1 MATTDKQSKISKI
14 NSNWATC
21 INPLRG
27 LTKPQIEQMLQNA
40 RQGNDVRL
48 QIAFKEIERTM
59 PIFGICIEKRLAG
72 IINRKWAITRIDE
85 SDEAYEQVKAVQK
98 VFDKCDSKNQD
109 GLTNAL
115 RHLGLATFRGR
126 SCVKPFFHGND
137 LVLKCLDNWNVL
149 DINNHLYWNPNGNS
163 EVDFENPKL
172 AELSNSEVCVVRN
185 ELPIDIP
192 GIQIYLRQLVGEEQW
207 ARAVEK
213 YGVAQVLITAPE
225 GTTESQ
231 LALWENRAFRI
242 FEGGSGVL
250 PSGSQ
255 VEAMTDAR
263 GQDPFSEY
271 IRHQMEMISIL
282 AIGGS
287 LNTIGGSTGLGS
299 DLASQQNEQFQS
311 LINQDCKKISN
322 AISETIVIK
331 VVKHL
336 FGNVDCKVRFTFIED
351 QEYSANEYIDMAI
364 KLNQLGMKVDVKKL
378 KELTKLNFIQDVEE
392 WSPNTN
398 NTNDNDQEW
407 TPNPSD

>member
-1 MATTDKQSKISKI
+1 M
-14 NSNWATC
+14 
-21 INPLRG
+21 
-27 LTKPQIEQMLQNA
+27 
-40 RQGNDVRL
+40 
-48 QIAFKEIERTM
+48 
-59 PIFGICIEKRLAG
+59 
-72 IINRKWAITRIDE
+72 
-85 SDEAYEQVKAVQK
+85 
-98 VFDKCDSKNQD
+98 
-109 GLTNAL
+109 
-115 RHLGLATFRGR
+115 
-126 SCVKPFFHGND
+126 
-137 LVLKCLDNWNVL
+137 
-149 DINNHLYWNPNGNS
+149 
-163 EVDFENPKL
+163 
-172 AELSNSEVCVVRN
+172 
-185 ELPIDIP
+185 
-192 GIQIYLRQLVGEEQW
+192 
-207 ARAVEK
+207 
-213 YGVAQVLITAPE
+213 ITAPE

-331 VVKHL
+331 VVKHI

-351 QEYSANEYIDMAI
+351 
-364 KLNQLGMKVDVKKL
+364 
-378 KELTKLNFIQDVEE
+378 
-392 WSPNTN
+392 
-398 NTNDNDQEW
+398 
-407 TPNPSD
+407 